1 MHRRINLACFLA
13 VSVLGACASRAE
25 GLTPAQAAQH
35 VGTTATVCGT
45 IAGAHYAERSDGQ
58 PTFINLDKPYPD
70 PVFTIVI
77 FGDYRAKFSPPPE
90 TWSGHVCA
98 TGKITSFHGK
108 AEMKVFD
115 PGQIHR

>member
-1 MHRRINLACFLA
+1 MHWRTNLACFLA
-13 VSVLGACASRAE
+13 VFALGACTSRAE
-25 GLTPAQAAQH
+25 GLTPAQAAAH
-35 VGTTATVCGT
+35 VGRTATVCGS
-45 IAGAHYAERSDGQ
+45 IASTHYAERSDGQ

-70 PVFTIVI
+70 PIFTIVI

-90 TWSGHVCA
+90 TWSGHVCV

-115 PGQIHR
+115 PSQIRR